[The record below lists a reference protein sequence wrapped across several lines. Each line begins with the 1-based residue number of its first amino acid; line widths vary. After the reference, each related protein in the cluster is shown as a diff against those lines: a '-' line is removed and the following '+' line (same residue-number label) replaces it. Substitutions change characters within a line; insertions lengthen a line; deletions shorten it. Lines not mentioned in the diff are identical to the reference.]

1 MVARRRVNVKRNA
14 RRVFPVRLLLL
25 LTVVAAF
32 ALSYLWLCGRC
43 QALARDLKKAEDRLA
58 EIRRRRLNEEYKWS
72 NLCTLRKVRDAL
84 EAFRIEMDWPG
95 KDRVVYLTRAV
106 DIADLP
112 SAPGPQFAQTRGR
125 ERRE

>member
-1 MVARRRVNVKRNA
+1 MVARRRVNVKRNV

-25 LTVVAAF
+25 LTVVATF

-43 QALARDLKKAEDRLA
+43 QSLARDLKRSEDRLA

-72 NLCTLRKVRDAL
+72 NLCTLKRVRDAL
-84 EAFRIEMDWPG
+84 AAFRIEMDWPG
-95 KDRVVYLTRAV
+95 KDRVVYLTRPV

>member
-25 LTVVAAF
+25 LTDVATF

-58 EIRRRRLNEEYKWS
+58 EIHRRRLNEEYKWS
-72 NLCTLRKVRDAL
+72 NLCTLKRVREQLAL
-84 EAFRIEMDWPG
+84 WNIAMDWPAR
-95 KDRVVYLTRAV
+95 DQVVHLTRPMDPGEV
-106 DIADLP
+106 E
-112 SAPGPQFAQTRGR
+112 APPAMQVARRGVN
-125 ERRE
+125 EAHE